1 MVSIGL
7 DHTPLSEHMGSR
19 GDALFAKTPA
29 WENGVDGYAA

>member
-7 DHTPLSEHMGSR
+7 DHTPLSEHMGFR

-29 WENGVDGYAA
+29 WEHGVDGYAE